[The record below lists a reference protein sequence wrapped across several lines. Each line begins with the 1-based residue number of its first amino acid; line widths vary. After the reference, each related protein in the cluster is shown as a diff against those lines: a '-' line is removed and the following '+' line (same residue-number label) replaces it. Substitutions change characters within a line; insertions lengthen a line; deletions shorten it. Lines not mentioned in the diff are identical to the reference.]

1 MEVYNERNL
10 KMRLNQFSI
19 GDVVT
24 NNDGE
29 IFEIKQIF
37 STGNVKVFV
46 KECDKNCY
54 SDVNWNYI
62 KSGKTYTVNFNA
74 DNWYLVSPKSSNVS
88 NQSIKDL
95 QSKIQ
100 DAEKTVQSLQ
110 KTISEQKT
118 ILETMKKSEKRMECW
133 KMYEVETY
141 DCYWRTLIVT
151 DITSAE
157 YICRDSDFDRI
168 VIRID
173 DVESFEEITTT
184 KAKNICKALKE
195 FSEME

>member
-1 MEVYNERNL
+1 MELNE
-10 KMRLNQFSI
+10 FSV

-29 IFEIKQIF
+29 VFEIKQIF
-37 STGNVKVFV
+37 STGSVKVFV
-46 KECDKNCY
+46 KECDDFGCY
-54 SDVNWNYI
+54 FDIHGNFI
-62 KSGKTYTVNFNA
+62 KPGKTYTIDINE
-74 DNWYLVSPKSSNVS
+74 DCWELVSPKSSNVS

-133 KMYEVETY
+133 KMYSIETY
-141 DCYWRTLIVT
+141 DCYWGSLIVT
-151 DITSAE
+151 DITSSE
-157 YICRDSDFDRI
+157 YICRDSDFDRC

>member
-1 MEVYNERNL
+1 
-10 KMRLNQFSI
+10 MRLNEFSI

-24 NNDGE
+24 NYTGE
-29 IFEIKQIF
+29 VFEIKQIF
-37 STGNVKVFV
+37 STGSVKVFV
-46 KECDKNCY
+46 KECEEEGYWDAQN
-54 SDVNWNYI
+54 NFI
-62 KSGKTYTVNFNA
+62 KPGKTYTLDINGVG
-74 DNWYLVSPKSSNVS
+74 WELVSPKSSNVS

-110 KTISEQKT
+110 KTISEQKS
-118 ILETMKKSEKRMECW
+118 ILETMKKSDKRMECW
-133 KMYEVETY
+133 KMYEVEEVGIGF
-141 DCYWRTLIVT
+141 WGTLIVT
-151 DITSAE
+151 DIASSE
-157 YICRDSDFDRI
+157 YIFRDSDFDRI

-173 DVESFEEITTT
+173 NIESFEEITTT

>member
-1 MEVYNERNL
+1 
-10 KMRLNQFSI
+10 MRLNEFSI

-37 STGNVKVFV
+37 STGSVKVFV
-46 KECDKNCY
+46 KECEEEGY
-54 SDVNWNYI
+54 FDVHNISI
-62 KSGKTYTVNFNA
+62 KPGKTYTLNLKIS
-74 DNWYLVSPKSSNVS
+74 DCWELVSPKSSNVS

-95 QSKIQ
+95 QNKIQ

-118 ILETMKKSEKRMECW
+118 ILETMKKSETKMECW
-133 KMYEVETY
+133 KMYSIETY
-141 DCYWRTLIVT
+141 VCYWEAIIVT

-157 YICRDSDFDRI
+157 YICRDSDFDRC

>member
-1 MEVYNERNL
+1 
-10 KMRLNQFSI
+10 MRLNEFSI

-46 KECDKNCY
+46 KECDDY
-54 SDVNWNYI
+54 GGYMDVNYNYI
-62 KSGKTYTVNFNA
+62 KPGKTYTLNLKFS
-74 DNWYLVSPKSSNVS
+74 DNWELVSPKSSNVS

-118 ILETMKKSEKRMECW
+118 ILETMKKSEKKMECW
-133 KMYEVETY
+133 KMYEVEQFGRNS
-141 DCYWRTLIVT
+141 WGTLIVVGT
-151 DITSAE
+151 TSSE
-157 YICRDSDFDRI
+157 YICLNSMFYKV

>member
-1 MEVYNERNL
+1 MN
-10 KMRLNQFSI
+10 FSI

-29 IFEIKQIF
+29 VFEIKQIF
-37 STGNVKVFV
+37 STGSVKVFV
-46 KECDKNCY
+46 KECEEEGY

-133 KMYEVETY
+133 KMYEVEEFGCNFWG
-141 DCYWRTLIVT
+141 DVIVVGMT
-151 DITSAE
+151 DSK
-157 YICRDSDFDRI
+157 YILLNSMFDKI
-168 VIRID
+168 EINFD

>member
-1 MEVYNERNL
+1 MKLNE
-10 KMRLNQFSI
+10 FSV

-29 IFEIKQIF
+29 VFEIKQIF

-46 KECDKNCY
+46 KECEVLGYWDAQN
-54 SDVNWNYI
+54 NFI
-62 KSGKTYTVNFNA
+62 KPGKTYTLNLKVS
-74 DNWYLVSPKSSNVS
+74 DCWELVSPKSSNVS

-95 QSKIQ
+95 QTKIQ

-110 KTISEQKT
+110 KTISEQKS

-133 KMYEVETY
+133 KMYEVEEVGIGF
-141 DCYWRTLIVT
+141 WGTLIVT

-157 YICRDSDFDRI
+157 YICRDSDFDRF